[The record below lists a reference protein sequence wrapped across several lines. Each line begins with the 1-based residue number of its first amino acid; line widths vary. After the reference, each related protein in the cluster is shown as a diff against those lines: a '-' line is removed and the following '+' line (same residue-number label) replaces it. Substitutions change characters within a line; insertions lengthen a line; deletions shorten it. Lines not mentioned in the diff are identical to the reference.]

1 MRFSQPRNQTSLER
15 LVVSRMDD
23 FAPQAVGPA
32 SGRRW
37 LAPGVVRL
45 WLLRCY
51 ARVFHGITVTG
62 LQHYPPPGERAL
74 VVPNHLSFADGPL
87 LAAFLPGEPVF
98 AIDTLVAK
106 RWWVRPFLVRM
117 PVIRVDPRNP
127 FAIRTMIQE
136 VRDGTRL
143 VLFPEGRISETGG
156 LMKIYDGAGMIA
168 DKAAAKLVPVRI
180 EGTQFTR
187 LSYLR
192 GKLRRL
198 WFPRVSITV
207 LPALSLA
214 LDPALL
220 GRPRRHA
227 AARLLRD
234 VMVDAAFVT
243 QNLDRTVFGALVD
256 AAHRHGW
263 RAPMLR
269 DADNLTLDY
278 RHILASAYL
287 LGRTLAAVTAPG
299 ETLGVLLPN
308 AAGAF
313 IAFMALQAFGR
324 VPAMLNVTAGAEGML
339 TACRTARVRHVISSR
354 RFAEHGRL
362 QRDIERMSGSVTFVW
377 LEDLVKSFGWLARFG
392 GLVASFRARRLPGCL
407 GSPDAAAVVMF
418 TSGTEGVPKGVVL
431 SHRAILA
438 NCAQAAAVID
448 FTSADLV
455 FNAMPMFHAFGL
467 TVGTLLPL
475 LGGVPTFLY
484 PTPLHY
490 RLVPELIYASDATIV
505 FGTDTF
511 LNGWAH
517 YADPYDFRSIRY
529 ICAGA
534 ERLKETTRRLYA
546 DRFGVRLLEG
556 YGATET
562 APVLSINTPT
572 RNAPG
577 SVGRF
582 MPGIVWKVEPVEG
595 LDDGGRLWVRGP
607 NVMLGYLRASAPGV
621 LQPPE
626 QGWYDTGDI
635 VQVDDQGFVWIKDR
649 ASRFAKIGGEM
660 IATSV
665 GEALADSIWPE
676 AANAV
681 VVLPDPRRGER
692 LVLVTSRVAANSAA
706 LLDAARAQGI
716 AEIMVPRTVVCL
728 ERLPRLG
735 TGKID
740 YPAVRRLAEA
750 ELIAA

>member
-1 MRFSQPRNQTSLER
+1 MASR
-15 LVVSRMDD
+15 LL
-23 FAPQAVGPA
+23 G
-32 SGRRW
+32 SG
-37 LAPGVVRL
+37 AIRL
-45 WLLRCY
+45 WLLRAY
-51 ARVFHGITVTG
+51 AKFFHRITVTG
-62 LQHYPPPGERAL
+62 LEHYPPHGEHAI

-87 LAAFLPGEPVF
+87 LAAFLPGSKAF
-98 AIDTLVAK
+98 AIDAQVAK
-106 RWWVRPFLVRM
+106 RWWVWPFLVRM

-156 LMKIYDGAGMIA
+156 LMKVYDGAGMIA

-192 GKLRRL
+192 GKLRRR
-198 WFPRVSITV
+198 WFPRISITV
-207 LPALSLA
+207 LPPLSLS
-214 LDPALL
+214 LNPAQL
-220 GRPRRHA
+220 GRPRRHE

-234 VMVDAAFVT
+234 VMVDAAFAT
-243 QNLDRTVFGALVD
+243 QNLDRTLFNALIE
-256 AAHRHGW
+256 AGKRHGW
-263 RAPMLR
+263 RTPVLR
-269 DADNLTLDY
+269 DADNVAVDY
-278 RHILASAYL
+278 RHILAGACV
-287 LGRTLAAVTAPG
+287 LGRAIATATATG
-299 ETLGVLLPN
+299 ETVGVLLPN
-308 AAGAF
+308 AAGAV

-354 RFAEHGRL
+354 RFTEHGRL
-362 QRDIERMSGSVTFVW
+362 QSDVRRMSAAVTFVW
-377 LEDLVKSFGWLARFG
+377 LEDLVSALGWFARIHGWL
-392 GLVASFRARRLPGCL
+392 ASFRAHRLPGGL
-407 GSPDAAAVVMF
+407 GSPDTAAAVMF
-418 TSGTEGVPKGVVL
+418 TSGTEGMPKGVVL

-490 RLVPELIYASDATIV
+490 RLVPELIYANDATIV
-505 FGTDTF
+505 FGTETF

-529 ICAGA
+529 IFAGA
-534 ERLKETTRRLYA
+534 ERLKEATRHLYA
-546 DRFGVRLLEG
+546 ERFGVRLLEG
-556 YGATET
+556 YGVTET

-582 MPGIVWKVEPVEG
+582 MPGITWKVTPVEG
-595 LDDGGRLWVRGP
+595 LDGGGRLWVRGP
-607 NVMLGYLRASAPGV
+607 NIMLGYLRVSAPGV
-621 LQPPE
+621 LEPPE

-660 IATSV
+660 IAAGV
-665 GEALADSIWPE
+665 GEALADVVWPD
-676 AANAV
+676 ASNAV

-692 LVLVTSRVAANSAA
+692 LVLVTSRMTATIET
-706 LLDAARAQGI
+706 LLDAARSQRI
-716 AEIMVPRTVVCL
+716 PEIMVPRTLIYL

-750 ELIAA
+750 ERIGA

>member
-1 MRFSQPRNQTSLER
+1 MASRTDDSSLQ
-15 LVVSRMDD
+15 
-23 FAPQAVGPA
+23 APGRPPV
-32 SGRRW
+32 RRW
-37 LAPGVVRL
+37 LAPGAIRL

-51 ARVFHGITVTG
+51 ARAFHRITVTG
-62 LQHYPPPGERAL
+62 LEHYPPPGEHAL

-87 LAAFLPGEPVF
+87 LAAFLPGKPVF
-98 AIDTLVAK
+98 VIDTLVAK
-106 RWWVRPFLVRM
+106 RWWVRPFLMRM

-136 VRDGTRL
+136 VKDGKRL

-168 DKAAAKLVPVRI
+168 DKAAGKLVPVRI

-187 LSYLR
+187 LSYLKD
-192 GKLRRL
+192 KLRRR
-198 WFPRVSITV
+198 WFPRISITV
-207 LPALSLA
+207 LPPLSLS
-214 LDPALL
+214 LDSALL

-234 VMVDAAFVT
+234 VMVDAAFVA
-243 QNLDRTVFGALVD
+243 QNIDRTLFSALID
-256 AAHRHGW
+256 AGNRHGW
-263 RAPMLR
+263 RAPVLQ
-269 DADNLTLDY
+269 DADNLAIDY
-278 RHILASAYL
+278 RHILAGACV
-287 LGRTLAAVTAPG
+287 LGRVVATLTAPV
-299 ETLGVLLPN
+299 ETVGVLLPN
-308 AAGAF
+308 ATGAF
-313 IAFMALQAFGR
+313 TTVMALQAFGR

-354 RFAEHGRL
+354 RFAERGRL
-362 QRDIERMSGSVTFVW
+362 QRDIDRMNAEVTFVW
-377 LEDLVKSFGWLARFG
+377 LEDLVESLGWSARLRGWL
-392 GLVASFRARRLPGCL
+392 ASFRARRLPGCL
-407 GSPDAAAVVMF
+407 SSPDAAAVVMF

-490 RLVPELIYASDATIV
+490 RLVPELIYANDATIV

-546 DRFGVRLLEG
+546 ERFGVRLLEG

-572 RNAPG
+572 RNAAG

-621 LQPPE
+621 LEPPE
-626 QGWYDTGDI
+626 QGCYETGDI
-635 VQVDDQGFVWIKDR
+635 VRVDDQGFVWIKDR
-649 ASRFAKIGGEM
+649 AARFAKIGGEM

-692 LVLVTSRVAANSAA
+692 LVLVTSRVAATFAA

-716 AEIMVPRTVVCL
+716 AEIMVPRTVVYL

-750 ELIAA
+750 EWIAA

>member
-1 MRFSQPRNQTSLER
+1 MRSSRPRNPTNLER
-15 LVVSRMDD
+15 AMASRTDD
-23 FAPQAVGPA
+23 CSSQAVGRLPV
-32 SGRRW
+32 RRW
-37 LAPGVVRL
+37 LAPGAVRL

-51 ARVFHGITVTG
+51 ARVFHRITVTG
-62 LQHYPPPGERAL
+62 LEHYPPPGEHAV

-98 AIDTLVAK
+98 VIDTLVAK

-117 PVIRVDPRNP
+117 PVIRVDTRNP

-136 VRDGTRL
+136 VKDGTRL

-168 DKAAAKLVPVRI
+168 DKAGAKLVPVRI

-192 GKLRRL
+192 GKLRRR
-198 WFPRVSITV
+198 WFPRISITV
-207 LPALSLA
+207 LPPLSLS
-214 LDPALL
+214 LDAALL

-243 QNLDRTVFGALVD
+243 QELDRTLFSALIE
-256 AAHRHGW
+256 AGNHHGW
-263 RAPMLR
+263 RTAVLR
-269 DADNLTLDY
+269 DADNLPIDY
-278 RHILASAYL
+278 RHILAGACV
-287 LGRTLAAVTAPG
+287 LGRALATLTAPV
-299 ETLGVLLPN
+299 ETVGVLLPN
-308 AAGAF
+308 ATGAF
-313 IAFMALQAFGR
+313 ITFMALQAFGR
-324 VPAMLNVTAGAEGML
+324 VAAMLNVTAGAEGML
-339 TACRTARVRHVISSR
+339 TACRTAQVRHVISSR
-354 RFAEHGRL
+354 RFAERGRL
-362 QRDIERMSGSVTFVW
+362 QRDIDRMNAEVTFVW
-377 LEDLVKSFGWLARFG
+377 LEDLIESLGWSARFHGWL
-392 GLVASFRARRLPGCL
+392 ASFRARRLPGCL

-490 RLVPELIYASDATIV
+490 RLVPELIYANDATIV

-534 ERLKETTRRLYA
+534 ERLKESTRRLYA

-582 MPGIVWKVEPVEG
+582 MPGIVWKVASVEG

-621 LQPPE
+621 LEPPD

-635 VQVDDQGFVWIKDR
+635 VEVDDQGFVWIKDR
-649 ASRFAKIGGEM
+649 AARFAKIGGEM

-665 GEALADSIWPE
+665 GEALSDSIWPE

-692 LVLVTSRVAANSAA
+692 LVLVTSHVAATQEP
-706 LLDAARAQGI
+706 LLEAARAQSI
-716 AEIMVPRTVVCL
+716 PEIMVPRTIVYL

-750 ELIAA
+750 ERIAA